1 MRALALGLAA
11 AAATSF
17 LELLPEPSMV
27 CDNSKCRLEG
37 EEPCLREYAID
48 RRCST
53 FGDAYLVL
61 DDALAACA
69 RHENCSGVYDP
80 GCDDRETLLVD
91 GLPVPGCRTD
101 YCRDHHWDCCASM
114 DWGEAAT
121 CSNGYVPVPANPSG
135 ENCRYEC
142 CPADY
147 EDQGGGFFTVSYTHL
162 TLPTKRIV

>member
-69 RHENCSGVYDP
+69 RH
-80 GCDDRETLLVD
+80 
-91 GLPVPGCRTD
+91 
-101 YCRDHHWDCCASM
+101 
-114 DWGEAAT
+114 
-121 CSNGYVPVPANPSG
+121 
-135 ENCRYEC
+135 
-142 CPADY
+142 
-147 EDQGGGFFTVSYTHL
+147 
-162 TLPTKRIV
+162 